1 MFSAMNFRTGYSS
14 ATIKLALRTAAIAA
28 SCCLA
33 GSVVLLLILNLIIPG
48 RPFLVLFIGTSAIS
62 FFVAFPLLMRLHFK
76 DAELRRMQEQVNY
89 AARHDTVT
97 KTLNGKTFAAAVEH
111 YIDRRKRI
119 ATDAGGVM
127 IAVVVDTLDA
137 ISRSYGPEWADTVM
151 QSLAT
156 IIQSSV
162 RSGDLVARL
171 ASNELGIF
179 LPGATVENAQDI
191 GTRIRNRVA
200 QAAFAAEETP
210 LSIAIKLGGAVF
222 DGPADFNRIR
232 KLADEMAFEGGPEAD
247 EVLPIRRLPA

>member
-1 MFSAMNFRTGYSS
+1 
-14 ATIKLALRTAAIAA
+14 
-28 SCCLA
+28 
-33 GSVVLLLILNLIIPG
+33 
-48 RPFLVLFIGTSAIS
+48 
-62 FFVAFPLLMRLHFK
+62 
-76 DAELRRMQEQVNY
+76 
-89 AARHDTVT
+89 
-97 KTLNGKTFAAAVEH
+97 
-111 YIDRRKRI
+111 
-119 ATDAGGVM
+119 M

-200 QAAFAAEETP
+200 QAAFAAEETQ